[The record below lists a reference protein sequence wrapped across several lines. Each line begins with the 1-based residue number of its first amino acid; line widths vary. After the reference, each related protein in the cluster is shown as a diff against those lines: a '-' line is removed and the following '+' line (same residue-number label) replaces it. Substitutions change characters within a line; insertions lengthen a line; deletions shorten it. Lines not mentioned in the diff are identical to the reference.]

1 MNKKLKVFI
10 AIVLIAAIA
19 IGVYYIL
26 GKKTENK
33 QIRARVYELNNN
45 LIVKG
50 ENVYNK
56 INTTV
61 DEMSKLIGQKGF
73 NIPEVENYFNFYIET
88 LNYYESLQ
96 DVILENGVFV
106 NRVNT
111 NDYFKKMNE
120 SYKKLKRI
128 YLDGYDYLGNTYFII
143 SPNSLTN
150 ADYLISFQN
159 LFKDALNELNIFYFN
174 AGMAYSYGVR
184 NTYRTN
190 NLNNLNVGYY
200 SLLINI
206 HVEDFLEDGKIDF
219 DIEQMIQEQEGK
231 IFENKTSGYIG
242 NKVVYD
248 ELLKNSREIN
258 LKELVLK
265 NIKGEYTTYLSEIKK
280 ANKKLIV
287 EQYYE
292 LIIKG

>member
-1 MNKKLKVFI
+1 
-10 AIVLIAAIA
+10 
-19 IGVYYIL
+19 
-26 GKKTENK
+26 
-33 QIRARVYELNNN
+33 
-45 LIVKG
+45 
-50 ENVYNK
+50 
-56 INTTV
+56 
-61 DEMSKLIGQKGF
+61 
-73 NIPEVENYFNFYIET
+73 
-88 LNYYESLQ
+88 
-96 DVILENGVFV
+96 
-106 NRVNT
+106 
-111 NDYFKKMNE
+111 
-120 SYKKLKRI
+120 
-128 YLDGYDYLGNTYFII
+128 
-143 SPNSLTN
+143 
-150 ADYLISFQN
+150 
-159 LFKDALNELNIFYFN
+159 
-174 AGMAYSYGVR
+174 MAYSYGVR

-206 HVEDFLEDGKIDF
+206 HVEDFLEDGKIDL
-219 DIEQMIQEQEGK
+219 DIKQMIQEQEGK